1 VIRVLHRGVAA
12 SADELKYYVLVV
24 TAMHYH
30 HQALPKSVESLVNPV
45 AESSYPVVPEDNCR
59 PMGDELTVETADRR
73 IHSSERRDRELEDGT
88 KGREAGSGGG
98 IHPNSS
104 SEDIVLTS
112 VAAVDLCRHD
122 FRTGLCC
129 IDLAGG
135 HSSWGGHSL
144 RIPLARVGPG
154 HRTIEWVAH
163 LGKFRPGAGRRAQML
178 VSVQAG
184 TILE

>member
-1 VIRVLHRGVAA
+1 
-12 SADELKYYVLVV
+12 
-24 TAMHYH
+24 M
-30 HQALPKSVESLVNPV
+30 NPV

-59 PMGDELTVETADRR
+59 PMGDELTVEIADRR

-104 SEDIVLTS
+104 SEDIV

-129 IDLAGG
+129 IDLATG
-135 HSSWGGHSL
+135 HSSLGCHSL

-163 LGKFRPGAGRRAQML
+163 LGKFRLGAGRRAQML